1 MRSEDRTVAV
11 LPPPLSGYNQVENY
25 PGDIAR
31 LLLPKLDEFDSIWEL
46 TNSVCDRYLE
56 PVAA

>member
-1 MRSEDRTVAV
+1 VAV

-25 PGDIAR
+25 PGDIAS

-46 TNSVCDRYLE
+46 TNNICDRYLE